1 MPQHNPATD
10 ATCTDPEKD
19 TEKIRLRRF
28 WPLFYIEASMRIS
41 VAGLL
46 LNMVGLSQIIW
57 PGDSFHSLE
66 FGVLISAKLTILSVI
81 GVIFGILADRYSRK
95 KLVIMSLAIMAA
107 GDILVGFS
115 AQPWMLVQF
124 IACYALVGAGQGGVE
139 PIITSIANDD
149 CHQHFRSRFF
159 GTLEASRQ
167 LALIVGMFVSAVM
180 IDLGLWQIYF
190 WLMGA
195 IVASSCVLSAFFLR
209 EPARGFQAHESLKQV
224 ISTTA
229 AKYGYKLTPDTI
241 KQTVFS
247 RTNMLAFVEGIFTW
261 ILFSVAM
268 YLIYPWIQDQHHV
281 TATATSTLMAVF
293 GVPGVIIGAVG
304 FSRMSDRLAKRSIK
318 YRIYM
323 ITGSII
329 ALFVIVILLF
339 VIPIPDMGTFDA
351 GDLTLLFRYPIFIL
365 FGALLF
371 IMRALFSVYHINQT
385 PVLQAINLPE
395 AQGFISSANQFLEM
409 IGYAVG
415 PLLAGVLLLATN
427 NDYPATALISLSIG
441 LPSVALWL
449 LANRW
454 INGDV
459 ARVNEILKTRAGEM
473 ARQNGEG
480 GKK

>member
-1 MPQHNPATD
+1 MPQDNPATA
-10 ATCTDPEKD
+10 ATCADSEKG
-19 TEKIRLRRF
+19 TEKMRLRRF

-57 PGDSFHSLE
+57 PGDPFHSLE
-66 FGVLISAKLTILSVI
+66 FGVIISAKLTILSVT
-81 GVIFGILADRYSRK
+81 GVMFGILADRFNRRG
-95 KLVIMSLAIMAA
+95 LMVLCLAIMAA
-107 GDILVGFS
+107 GDIVAGFS

-124 IACYALVGAGQGGVE
+124 IACYTLVGAGQGGVE

-180 IDLGLWQIYF
+180 IDLGLWQLYF

-195 IVASSCVLSAFFLR
+195 IVASSCILSVFFLH

-224 ISTTA
+224 ISTTT
-229 AKYGYKLTPDTI
+229 AKYGYHLTPETI
-241 KQTVFS
+241 KQTIFS
-247 RTNMLAFVEGIFTW
+247 RTNMLAFFEGIFTW

-281 TATATSTLMAVF
+281 TATSTSALMAVF

-304 FSRMSDRLAKRSIK
+304 FSRMSDRLSKRSIK

-323 ITGSII
+323 ITASII
-329 ALFVIVILLF
+329 ALFGIVILLF
-339 VIPIPDMGTFDA
+339 VIPIPDLETYDA
-351 GDLTLLFRYPIFIL
+351 GDLTLIFRYPIFIL

-371 IMRALFSVYHINQT
+371 VMRAVLSIYHINQT

-395 AQGFISSANQFLEM
+395 AQGFMSSANQFLET
-409 IGYAVG
+409 IGYGVG
-415 PLLAGVLLLATN
+415 PLLAGVLLVATN
-427 NDYPATALISLSIG
+427 NNYPATALISLSIG
-441 LPSVALWL
+441 LPSVAMWL

-459 ARVNEILKTRAGEM
+459 ARVNEILQTRAGEM
-473 ARQNGEG
+473 ARQNGEP
-480 GKK
+480 GKE